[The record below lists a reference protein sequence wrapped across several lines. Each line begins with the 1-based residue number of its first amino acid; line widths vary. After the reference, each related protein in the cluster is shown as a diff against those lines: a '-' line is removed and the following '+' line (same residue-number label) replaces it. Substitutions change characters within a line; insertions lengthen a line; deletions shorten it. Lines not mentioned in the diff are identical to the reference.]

1 MTHLKRVAIPLAI
14 LALVGLTGCDSSSD
28 PASTLTGPGGL
39 QSAELQLYAYE
50 DAVMAA
56 GDATLEGP
64 MGFPADMPRRHHH
77 GHGPHAGPPLRAL
90 DLEPEQQE
98 AILAAYESYRA
109 CLREPLE
116 AFREAN
122 QEILRRAEQARRE
135 ILEDL
140 RNEEIERVEAMARL
154 RELSRATQDAIRN
167 SPASA
172 ELREAICDCR
182 EELLDAIRA
191 VLDDEQREAWD
202 RWVSL
207 HAGECARP

>member
-1 MTHLKRVAIPLAI
+1 MTHFKRVAIPLAI

-28 PASTLTGPGGL
+28 PASTLAAPGDL
-39 QSAELQLYAYE
+39 QTAELQLYAYE
-50 DAVMAA
+50 DVLTAV

-64 MGFPADMPRRHHH
+64 MGFPGDMPRRHRH

-109 CLREPLE
+109 CLRDPLD

-135 ILEDL
+135 ILEDM
-140 RNEEIERVEAMARL
+140 RNEEIEREEAMARL
-154 RELSRATQDAIRN
+154 RELSRATHEAIRN

-172 ELREAICDCR
+172 ALRDAICDCR
-182 EELLDAIRA
+182 EELFDAIRS
-191 VLDDEQREAWD
+191 VLDDEQQEAWD
-202 RWVSL
+202 RWVSG
-207 HAGECARP
+207 HAGDCVRP